1 MVRREGLHVLNGD
14 IVGGEAASSMDLL
27 RHGETVHEGSFP
39 QLASILIDPEGAIMP
54 GPAGLGE

>member
-1 MVRREGLHVLNGD
+1 
-14 IVGGEAASSMDLL
+14 MDLL